1 MIKKVALIF
10 ITLFFC
16 LFLAFF
22 YHKQI
27 FALRFFDEEETFAAG
42 KYLNQEEHLYSDLI
56 TSHQPLTT
64 IASSVLQKV
73 SHPDNLLMLIKRH
86 REAIIIYSVIWD
98 IILVASAGF
107 TGFLFVLIFET
118 TKILLFG
125 NLFIAES
132 LITYPLIFLVI
143 FATKKIRVTYKHA
156 FIYGILITSCLFLL
170 APIWPL
176 IIYLAYLLVKKFD
189 LRQRWVFLLGS
200 IAVLLVVIPF
210 FDPLKYWEHTIIN
223 NFKYTIP
230 ATSYFGPWYMTFAKG
245 FFAPLISLTH
255 LNGSLLL
262 WLERGLVVGLLT
274 YFVISFLQHKYRP
287 IIFTF
292 VLLGLA
298 NLRFYTPGLDYY
310 QGFHSLPWFSLL
322 IYLSLSSLIKSF
334 QKIDIK
340 LVRILIVGELGVI
353 ILLSSLI
360 FIKYL
365 LPTQD
370 KQRDFYVNYS
380 QEESY
385 GQVIKLLSNSPN
397 DNLFVY
403 PDNWLIYWSSGL
415 NHGFRN
421 FGYFQVLSQ
430 IPKFSKSVNDM
441 FIKSPPTFFYCE
453 KCSQS
458 SFVNYLPQYDV
469 IKRDGKNTD
478 LYLLKTKVL
487 TLTQEQLKQLKY
499 FQYDL

>member
-1 MIKKVALIF
+1 MIKKVVLIF
-10 ITLFFC
+10 VTLFCC

-27 FALRFFDEEETFAAG
+27 FALHFFDEEETLATG
-42 KYLNQEEHLYSDLI
+42 KYLNQGEHLYLDLV
-56 TSHQPLTT
+56 TNHQPLTT
-64 IASSVLQKV
+64 IASAYLQKI
-73 SHPDNLLMLIKRH
+73 SQPDNLFMLIKRH

-98 IILVASAGF
+98 IILVVSAGF

-143 FATKKIRVTYKHA
+143 FATKKIRTAYKHV
-156 FIYGILITSCLFLL
+156 FICGILITSCLFLL

-176 IIYLAYLLVKKFD
+176 IIYLAYLLVKKFN
-189 LRQRWVFLLGS
+189 LRQRWIFLLGS
-200 IAVLLVVIPF
+200 IVALLVVISF
-210 FDPLKYWEHTIIN
+210 LDPLKYWEYTIIN

-230 ATSYFGPWYMTFAKG
+230 VSNYFGPWYIAFAKG
-245 FFAPLISLTH
+245 FFAPVISLTH
-255 LNGSLLL
+255 LNGGLLL
-262 WLERGLVVGLLT
+262 WLERGLAIGLLT
-274 YFVISFLQHKYRP
+274 GFVIGFFQHRYRS

-292 VLLGLA
+292 ILLGLA
-298 NLRFYTPGLDYY
+298 NLRFYTPGIDYY
-310 QGFHSLPWFSLL
+310 QGFHTLPWFSLL
-322 IYLSLSSLIKSF
+322 IYLCLSSLIKSF
-334 QKIDIK
+334 QQTDIK
-340 LVRILIVGELGVI
+340 LVKILIIGELGVI
-353 ILLSSLI
+353 ILLSLLI
-360 FIKYL
+360 FKTFL
-365 LPTQD
+365 LPPRD
-370 KQRDFYVNYS
+370 KQTDFYVNYS
-380 QEESY
+380 REESY

-403 PDNWLIYWSSGL
+403 PDNWLIYWSSSL
-415 NHGFRN
+415 NHGSKN
-421 FGYFQVLSQ
+421 FGFFQFLSK
-430 IPKFSKSVNDM
+430 IPSFSKSVNDM

-458 SFVNYLPQYDV
+458 SFADYLPQYVV

-487 TLTQEQLKQLKY
+487 TLTHEQLKQLKY
-499 FQYDL
+499 FQYNL